1 METYHR
7 PVTIR
12 PARLG
17 HALHK
22 EGCLFCRR
30 HDGGFDSEEHVFAYA
45 LGNRDYV
52 LPPGVVCDRC
62 NNGPLQTA
70 DKALS
75 SFPPIEMLRAERGLR
90 TRKTKGLVMKMNG
103 SEVWWESPGELRVR
117 TAKPGVVT
125 RTGPS
130 SGKLQLSAGRPSR
143 ERLFRRI
150 TYAVWKS
157 ALEDL
162 YRQNGPEVGFD
173 PKFDRVREAV
183 IGTRPSRGWCYCPKE
198 SKPHNGVALHLL
210 PCLLEGVERLLVCLD
225 VFGVAFVTDLIA
237 LDLDRDEI
245 KPPTPSNVWILGER

>member
-1 METYHR
+1 MLRGSGSTVGPLLSPAEPGAEEFAKSGIGATASVAQAPRRKGRVFRSAGVLSRRRAVSMETYHR
-7 PVTIR
+7 PMTIR

-22 EGCLFCRR
+22 ECCLFCRR

-75 SFPPIEMLRAERGLR
+75 SFPPIEMLRAERGRR
-90 TRKTKGLVMKMNG
+90 TRKDKGLVMKMNG

-130 SGKLQLSAGRPSR
+130 SGKP
-143 ERLFRRI
+143 
-150 TYAVWKS
+150 
-157 ALEDL
+157 
-162 YRQNGPEVGFD
+162 
-173 PKFDRVREAV
+173 
-183 IGTRPSRGWCYCPKE
+183 
-198 SKPHNGVALHLL
+198 
-210 PCLLEGVERLLVCLD
+210 VERRP
-225 VFGVAFVTDLIA
+225 AFA
-237 LDLDRDEI
+237 
-245 KPPTPSNVWILGER
+245 